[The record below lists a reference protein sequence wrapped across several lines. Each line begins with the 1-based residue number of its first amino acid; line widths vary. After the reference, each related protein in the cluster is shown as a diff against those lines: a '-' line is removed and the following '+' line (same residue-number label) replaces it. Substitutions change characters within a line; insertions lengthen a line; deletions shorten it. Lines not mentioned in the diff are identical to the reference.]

1 VSGLVWKILLR
12 RRVHGNAAWV
22 AGLMRV
28 VVGAIFTFGFAMAKF
43 TDHAEEVRDF
53 RSWDV
58 PVPTASVY
66 LAGLLE
72 LVCGLMLIFGV
83 LTRLAAFLLAAE
95 MVVAVLTAGRAEGFG
110 FHTTV
115 PPLLFA
121 ALLYVEYAGAG
132 PVSVDRVLERGLA
145 PQPDAEGQPATEPG
159 AVRTSRK
166 ARKARK
172 LEDSDTLDPPKVGKD
187 WT

>member
-1 VSGLVWKILLR
+1 VPDFVWKILLR

-22 AGLMRV
+22 AGLLRV
-28 VVGAIFTFGFAMAKF
+28 VVGAVFTFGFAVTKF
-43 TDHAEEVRDF
+43 TDHAKEVRDF

-83 LTRLAAFLLAAE
+83 LTRLAAFVLAAE

-110 FHTTV
+110 FHTIV
-115 PPLLFA
+115 PPLLFV
-121 ALLYVEYAGAG
+121 ALLYLVYAGAG
-132 PVSVDRVLERGLA
+132 PASVDRLLERGFA
-145 PQPDAEGQPATEPG
+145 PQPDAEVPRKE
-159 AVRTSRK
+159 SRA
-166 ARKARK
+166 ARKARELED
-172 LEDSDTLDPPKVGKD
+172 LEDSDTLDPPKLGKD
-187 WT
+187 WA